1 MRIVS
6 HECPLPHLNFALQN
20 KKTYQQLESMGIN
33 TLGALK
39 RFPKQVLLDRLGKF
53 GNHLIKLSCGMDQSK
68 VRPYTA
74 HKSVSSERTLAE
86 DTRDKKLLNKCILRQ
101 SEEVARQLRKSQV
114 KAGTITLKIKH
125 SDFKVVTRSKTIAIP
140 TQSSKTI
147 YQNAAKLLDDY
158 QLTKRIRL
166 IGVGTSG
173 FKSAGFPVQ
182 LDLFD
187 HAGKKD
193 SSWEKIDRTVEN
205 IAKKFGRD
213 VISRA
218 SLNEP

>member
-1 MRIVS
+1 MDTRFS
-6 HECPLPHLNFALQN
+6 HLNFALRN
-20 KKTYQQLESMGIN
+20 KKTFQQLESMGIK
-33 TLGALK
+33 TLGAVK
-39 RFPKQVLLDRLGKF
+39 KIPEQVLLNRLGKF
-53 GNHLIKLSCGMDQSK
+53 GNHLIKLSCGVDRST
-68 VRPYTA
+68 VRPYTP

-86 DTRDKKLLNKCILRQ
+86 DTRDKKLLNNCILRQ

-125 SDFKVVTRSKTIAIP
+125 SDFKLVTRSKTIATP

-147 YQNAAKLLDDY
+147 YRNAAKLLDDY
-158 QLTKRIRL
+158 QLTKKIRL

-187 HAGKKD
+187 QAGKND
-193 SSWEKIDRTVEN
+193 SSWEKIDQTVEN

>member
-1 MRIVS
+1 
-6 HECPLPHLNFALQN
+6 
-20 KKTYQQLESMGIN
+20 
-33 TLGALK
+33 
-39 RFPKQVLLDRLGKF
+39 
-53 GNHLIKLSCGMDQSK
+53 
-68 VRPYTA
+68 
-74 HKSVSSERTLAE
+74 
-86 DTRDKKLLNKCILRQ
+86 
-101 SEEVARQLRKSQV
+101 
-114 KAGTITLKIKH
+114 LKIKH
-125 SDFKVVTRSKTIAIP
+125 SDFKLVTRSKTIAIP

-147 YQNAAKLLDDY
+147 YRNAAKLLDDY
-158 QLTKRIRL
+158 QLTKKIRL

-187 HAGKKD
+187 QAIKDD

-205 IAKKFGRD
+205 ITKKFGRD